1 LDRLEGS
8 RGAPDGAPHGAPP
21 GGWPAVASEDLPPR
35 RLVLRALLRALLTA
49 TALVVLY
56 YTLPITGEPNGS
68 PTVILT
74 VGLLVFA
81 IAIAWQV
88 RAILRS
94 QYPGLRAI
102 EALGA
107 AIPLF
112 LIVFASAYLMLAGSQ
127 VAAFSEPLDKT
138 GALYFT
144 VTVFSTVGF
153 GDITPRTE
161 LARVVTM
168 VQMLGDLLVLGLIV
182 RVMLGAV
189 KAGVQRRD
197 AAARSLG

>member
-1 LDRLEGS
+1 MASSAGSGTDR
-8 RGAPDGAPHGAPP
+8 
-21 GGWPAVASEDLPPR
+21 GWLAVAAEDFPPR

-49 TALVVLY
+49 AALVVLY
-56 YTLPITGEPNGS
+56 YALPITGQAGSS
-68 PTVILT
+68 PTVVLA

-81 IAIAWQV
+81 VAITWQV
-88 RAILRS
+88 QAILRA
-94 QYPGLRAI
+94 QYPALRAI

-112 LIVFASAYLMLAGSQ
+112 LIVFASAYLLLADNQAG
-127 VAAFSEPLDKT
+127 AFSEPLDKT
-138 GALYFT
+138 DALYFT

-153 GDITPRTE
+153 GDITPRGE

-182 RVMLGAV
+182 RVMLLAV
-189 KAGVQRRD
+189 RTRVQRRD
-197 AAARSLG
+197 AADPVSDFTHKG